1 MCGRYV
7 ITSPVEALRALFGF
21 EGPGLNLPPHWNAAP
36 TQDLPV
42 VRRRDDGS
50 RELVALRWGLVP
62 YWATDPSVGSRMI
75 NARGESVAEK
85 PAFRSAFKSRR
96 CLVPADG
103 FYEWSE
109 TWRAGVAKRPYYI
122 HRKDG
127 QPFAFAG
134 LWEKWVK
141 PEGGT
146 LETFALVTTDA
157 VGEMVRLHNRFPAIL
172 PPEQYALWLEP
183 EGDKRPLLKSPP
195 PEWFAV
201 TPVGT
206 RVNNV
211 RNDDAGCIAPL
222 SDADSA
228 VLPQP
233 AKKPA
238 KRKAEDERQLKLF

>member
-7 ITSPVEALRALFGF
+7 ITSPIEALRALFGF
-21 EGPGLNLPPHWNAAP
+21 EGPAINLPPHWNAAP

-42 VRRRDDGS
+42 VRRRDDGR

-75 NARGESVAEK
+75 NARSESIAEK
-85 PAFRSAFKSRR
+85 PAFRGAYKARR

-122 HRKDG
+122 HRQDG

-146 LETFALVTTDA
+146 LETFAIVTTDA
-157 VGEMVRLHNRFPAIL
+157 VGDMLKLHDRFPVVLA
-172 PPEQYALWLEP
+172 PQQYALWLDP
-183 EGDKRPLLKSPP
+183 EGEKDAMLKSPP

-201 TPVGT
+201 TPVST
-206 RVNNV
+206 HVNNV
-211 RNDDAGCIAPL
+211 RNDDERCIAAL
-222 SDADSA
+222 IEEE
-228 VLPQP
+228 VLPAPPP
-233 AKKPA
+233 ARST
-238 KRKAEDERQLKLF
+238 KRKQVDERQLKLF